1 MFLDVS
7 SKINIY
13 FKQKE
18 TSNYEKL
25 LLEYLKND
33 NTIIIESKYNGIMA
47 EYDLLISS
55 QFLTYFIS
63 NLLDTDLSK
72 PTYSEDAM
80 KIYFY
85 KGKL

>member
-1 MFLDVS
+1 
-7 SKINIY
+7 
-13 FKQKE
+13 
-18 TSNYEKL
+18 
-25 LLEYLKND
+25 
-33 NTIIIESKYNGIMA
+33 MA